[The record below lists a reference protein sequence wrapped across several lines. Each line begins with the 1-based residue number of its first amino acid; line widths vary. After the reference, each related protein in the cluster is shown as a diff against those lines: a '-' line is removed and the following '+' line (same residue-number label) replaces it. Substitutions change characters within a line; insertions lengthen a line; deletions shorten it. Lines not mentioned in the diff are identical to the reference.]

1 MTRPTRFPSPRRRAA
16 AVVAF
21 VAALLVIGTM
31 ILTVLQTTAIGTS
44 SYLSHYWSTGA
55 FYAAESGI
63 EMAIRESNQ
72 GSDID
77 SDGAIGTIS
86 NNGNSADDPSLST
99 GTFNVSVAGQVYTA
113 AGAWQGYRRT
123 VEATTE

>member
-1 MTRPTRFPSPRRRAA
+1 MTRPMPRPSRRRAA

-31 ILTVLQTTAIGTS
+31 VLTVLQTSAIGS
-44 SYLSHYWSTGA
+44 RSYLAHYWSTGA

-86 NNGNSADDPSLST
+86 NNGNSADDPALST
-99 GTFNVSVAGQVYTA
+99 GTFSVSFSAKVYTA